1 MAPKFRGKIPV
12 AAFREMHRML
22 PIACV
27 DVVAR
32 FDDAVL
38 LVRRAIEPLMGEW
51 FFPGGR
57 LYRGERIAQA
67 AVRIVKAE
75 TGMEVADVQQ
85 IGVEETM
92 FDADPFGHGESTHTV
107 NVICSARITGG
118 KLHVDRDHMGGR
130 MVRWTELPRE
140 IMLSDYVLR
149 NIRRAFEYAEEIA

>member
-1 MAPKFRGKIPV
+1 MGNIPI

-22 PIACV
+22 PLVCV

-67 AVRIVKAE
+67 AVRIVKVE

-85 IGVEETM
+85 VGVEETM
-92 FDADPFGHGESTHTV
+92 FDSDPFGHGEGTHTV

-118 KLHVDRDHMGGR
+118 KLHVNREHSDGGI
-130 MVRWTELPRE
+130 VRWTELPRKIE
-140 IMLSDYVLR
+140 LSDYVLR